1 MGSVG
6 KHSHTPQSSSKRMY
20 LDSFLTPST
29 RRVNE
34 QRTPCSSRGGVS
46 KLRFEDETPEF
57 LRRDSQRCAF
67 PSYGPDGDQRGG
79 DTVSWSPIK
88 VRMPAKPAGRGLSA
102 LVKGLRGMQDEA
114 LDEDLDIMNELEA
127 ERTGDAGDSQT
138 FKRPTLLVKDS
149 QMEMP
154 LGPDG
159 EGDVSSDDEESK
171 LAGRGRD
178 GKPLKVWKKKGQ
190 KRTTKRV
197 NMKPNAGKWK
207 PEPAWEG
214 AEGSEDDAAV
224 AETQV
229 GDAITPA
236 GLDVEGHGADGQ
248 DDEPEGPQGK
258 VESQQAK
265 TVGPEIAP
273 VAASK
278 KKKKVS
284 ATAHANFRALKIKN
298 KQSKGK
304 RGGKF
309 GRRR

>member
-1 MGSVG
+1 
-6 KHSHTPQSSSKRMY
+6 MY

-34 QRTPCSSRGGVS
+34 QRTPYSSRGGVS
-46 KLRFEDETPEF
+46 KLRFDDETPEF
-57 LRRDSQRCAF
+57 LRRDSQRTAF
-67 PSYGPDGDQRGG
+67 PAYEPDGDQADG

-114 LDEDLDIMNELEA
+114 LDEELDILNELEA
-127 ERTGDAGDSQT
+127 EQAGDASGSQT
-138 FKRPTLLVKDS
+138 LKRPKLLVRDS

-159 EGDVSSDDEESK
+159 EGDMSSDDEESK
-171 LAGRGRD
+171 MEGRGTD

-190 KRTTKRV
+190 KRCTRRV

-207 PEPAWEG
+207 PEPVWEG
-214 AEGSEDDAAV
+214 EEESEDDAAV

-229 GDAITPA
+229 GDAVTQVRV
-236 GLDVEGHGADGQ
+236 DHEGAKTDGQ
-248 DDEPEGPQGK
+248 TSELQGPEGEVEPQK
-258 VESQQAK
+258 AK
-265 TVGPEIAP
+265 TVGPKTAP
-273 VAASK
+273 AAAPKAK
-278 KKKKVS
+278 KKAS